1 MSSPEETFR
10 QHREA
15 LVRYVYQL
23 TADAAA
29 AEDVV
34 QETYMRLLETE
45 PEDENL
51 RAWLFTVATNLVRNR
66 ARVASRR
73 RELEA
78 GEPDPEPAP
87 SADERAAEKRR
98 LESVW
103 AAIDQLPARDRALL
117 LLRVEG
123 LTYEEIAEAV
133 GVARG
138 SVGPLT
144 GRALQR
150 LREELGDHDVDRDE

>member
-1 MSSPEETFR
+1 MSTPEEAFR

-15 LVRYVYQL
+15 LVRYVFQL
-23 TADAAA
+23 TADTAA

-34 QETYMRLLETE
+34 QETYMRLLESE
-45 PEDENL
+45 PEDDNL
-51 RAWLFTVATNLVRNR
+51 RAWLFTVATNLVRDR
-66 ARVASRR
+66 SRVASRR

-78 GEPDPEPAP
+78 GEPDPAPAP
-87 SADERAAEKRR
+87 SAEERAEERQR
-98 LESVW
+98 LRAVW
-103 AAIDQLPARDRALL
+103 SAIDRLPGRDRALL

-133 GVARG
+133 GVAKG

-150 LREELGDHDVDRDE
+150 LREELGDAEREPT

>member
-1 MSSPEETFR
+1 MSTPEEAFR
-10 QHREA
+10 EHREA

-34 QETYMRLLETE
+34 QEAYVRLLETG

-51 RAWLFTVATNLVRNR
+51 RAWLFTVATNLVRDR
-66 ARVASRR
+66 ARVTGRR
-73 RELEA
+73 RELDEA
-78 GEPDPEPAP
+78 RKGPEPP
-87 SADERAAEKRR
+87 PPADERAEARRR
-98 LESVW
+98 LERVW
-103 AAIDQLPARDRALL
+103 EAVDRLPPRDRALL

-123 LTYEEIAEAV
+123 FTYEEIADV
-133 GVARG
+133 LGVAVG

-144 GRALQR
+144 GRALRR
-150 LREELGDHDVDRDE
+150 LTEELGGDED